1 MTNSVIGRD
10 TFIIWKVLTL
20 ALEAEAAGVPVRL
33 SLGDE
38 REDIKRL
45 LDAIA
50 DRSLELRLAPRPPGA
65 HPAVGTCPNASGQG
79 ASSPIR
85 P

>member
-1 MTNSVIGRD
+1 MANSVTGRD

-50 DRSLELRLAPRPPGA
+50 DRSLELRVCAR
-65 HPAVGTCPNASGQG
+65 VV
-79 ASSPIR
+79 
-85 P
+85 